1 MNLKEN
7 RKKRKKKNT
16 NYTQKTQQTQQSKT
30 FTVIKT
36 QPTREVIKERN
47 SLTPLFLFSLHHL
60 LNKKFKRAE

>member
-16 NYTQKTQQTQQSKT
+16 NYTQKTQTQQSKT

-36 QPTREVIKERN
+36 RPTREVIKERN

>member
-7 RKKRKKKNT
+7 RKKKKKT
-16 NYTQKTQQTQQSKT
+16 NYTQKTQTQKSKT
-30 FTVIKT
+30 SAVIKT

>member
-7 RKKRKKKNT
+7 RKKKKRKKNT
-16 NYTQKTQQTQQSKT
+16 NYTQKTQTQQSKT

-60 LNKKFKRAE
+60 TQQKI

>member
-16 NYTQKTQQTQQSKT
+16 NYTQKTQTQQSKT